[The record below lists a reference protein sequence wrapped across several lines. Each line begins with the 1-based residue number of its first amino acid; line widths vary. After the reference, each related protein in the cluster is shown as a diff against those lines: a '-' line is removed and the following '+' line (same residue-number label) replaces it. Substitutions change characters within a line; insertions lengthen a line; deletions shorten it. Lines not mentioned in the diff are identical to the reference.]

1 MKPRSKAFVPLNDV
15 EVEAARENR
24 LKEIK
29 MWEIIREILAY
40 VLFLFVLYVVSFANL
55 NSYSYNYQKNMQ
67 NMFVSSNLKQNF
79 SQVLI
84 L

>member
-67 NMFVSSNLKQNF
+67 NMFVSSKLKQDFNKVF
-79 SQVLI
+79 
-84 L
+84 